1 MKKTKKIKKTMIE
14 RLREIRDKI
23 SLETMDMSFEEMEE
37 YFKKRREK
45 YETQTSNLMV
55 AEPKA
60 KYGNK

>member
-23 SLETMDMSFEEMEE
+23 SLETMDMNFKEMEE

-45 YETQTSNLMV
+45 YETKTNHLMV